1 VLYGPP
7 FFRLIMG
14 HAPLTKEFSEAIHVV
29 MVKRPGDFGLSP
41 ILSVKYATS
50 GALAQRTTLRAEA
63 RHAEVNSRRSVFCSG
78 PLDRRAQAKDASA
91 QRSDTPEQVGAE
103 RQTCPRLALRIFTY

>member
-29 MVKRPGDFGLSP
+29 MVKRPGDFSQACLVWRWR
-41 ILSVKYATS
+41 IL
-50 GALAQRTTLRAEA
+50 
-63 RHAEVNSRRSVFCSG
+63 
-78 PLDRRAQAKDASA
+78 
-91 QRSDTPEQVGAE
+91 
-103 RQTCPRLALRIFTY
+103 TY

>member
-1 VLYGPP
+1 
-7 FFRLIMG
+7 MG

-29 MVKRPGDFGLSP
+29 MVKRPGDFSLSP

-78 PLDRRAQAKDASA
+78 PLDLRAQAALLNLL
-91 QRSDTPEQVGAE
+91 RSDTPEQLGAE
-103 RQTCPRLALRIFTY
+103 RQACPRLAVRILTY

>member
-1 VLYGPP
+1 MLYGAP

-78 PLDRRAQAKDASA
+78 PLDLRAHDQIASA
-91 QRSDTPEQVGAE
+91 LRADTPPSLVASILAQPGQVQ
-103 RQTCPRLALRIFTY
+103 R